1 MFKITKRGSIGVEA
15 AIVLPLIILGI
26 LTISYLIKINCTN
39 ETVMSMAVDEARK
52 LSIESYTP
60 AGRIAAFKFTTK
72 LDERIEENSNC
83 SVVNTNNF
91 KYLYS
96 NLNIDKLISFD
107 IDYKLD
113 CNFPISFYGP
123 IWGKETITTRAFL
136 GSDKYSRINGFSAME
151 EIEESEPVWIFPIAG
166 EKYHKKDCP
175 YIKVA
180 ATQTVLTKNIK
191 KKYKP
196 CSICNSKNLRKGS
209 VVYCFFNNG
218 KSYHSPNCSTV
229 DRYVIEIEKSEAIKR
244 GYMPCLKC
252 GGI

>member
-26 LTISYLIKINCTN
+26 LTISYLIKINSTN
-39 ETVMSMAVDEARK
+39 ETVMSMATDEVRK

-60 AGRIAAFKFTTK
+60 VGRIAAFKFTTN
-72 LDERIEENSNC
+72 LDKRIEANSNC
-83 SVVNTNNF
+83 SMVNISNF

-96 NLNIDKLISFD
+96 NLKIDRLISFD

-113 CNFPISFYGP
+113 CNFPILFYGP

-136 GSDKYSRINGFSAME
+136 GSDKYKKTKGFSQME
-151 EIEESEPVWIFPIAG
+151 EIQESELVWIFPIAG
-166 EKYHKKDCP
+166 QKYHKKDCP

-180 ATQTVLTKNIK
+180 ATQTILTKNIN

-196 CSICNSKNLRKGS
+196 CSICNAKNMRKGS
-209 VVYCFFNNG
+209 VIYCFFNNG
-218 KSYHSPNCSTV
+218 KSYHSPSCSTV
-229 DRYVIEIEKSEAIKR
+229 DRYVIEIEKSEAIER

>member
-1 MFKITKRGSIGVEA
+1 MLKITKRGSIGVEA
-15 AIVLPLIILGI
+15 AIVLPLVILGI
-26 LTISYLIKINCTN
+26 LTISYLIKINSTN
-39 ETVMSMAVDEARK
+39 ETVMSIAADEGRK
-52 LSIESYTP
+52 LSIESYTSV
-60 AGRIAAFKFTTK
+60 GRIAAFKFTTK
-72 LDERIEENSNC
+72 LDERVEQNSNC
-83 SVVNTNNF
+83 TDVNTSNF
-91 KYLYS
+91 RYLYS

-113 CNFPISFYGP
+113 CKFPISFYEP
-123 IWGKETITTRAFL
+123 ILGKETITTRAFL
-136 GSDKYSRINGFSAME
+136 GSNKYRKTKGFSTME
-151 EIEESEPVWIFPIAG
+151 EMEESEQVWIFPRAG

-180 ATQTVLTKNIK
+180 ATQAILSKNIK

-196 CSICNSKNLRKGS
+196 CSICNSNNIRTGS
-209 VVYCFFNNG
+209 IVYCFFNNG
-218 KSYHSPNCSTV
+218 KSYHRPNCSTV